1 MNAITPH
8 RLMAQQQAM
17 LHALMA
23 PGGLA
28 ANKAS
33 ANAVHPYLNPD
44 EAATARGLLAY
55 RTNGHALAERSLR
68 AAYPVLE
75 MMLGA
80 RRFEALAKDL
90 WHRHP
95 PERGDLAWWGAAL
108 PEFLANSDS
117 LSDTPYLSDVARCE
131 WALHRAATAADVVPD
146 PASFA
151 RLTQED
157 PATLSLVLAPG
168 ATVVG
173 SRHPVASLVLAH
185 RSGTPG
191 LQEAAHRLALGEGE
205 AAVVWRWGMKPDIA
219 LCSVPASALLNA
231 LLRGDDL
238 NQALDHALSFASTSS
253 TPFDFSAWLTR
264 AVETQLVLGVA
275 GVQSASADPKTLHQG
290 SPP

>member
-1 MNAITPH
+1 MSALPTH

-17 LHALMA
+17 LHALLA

-33 ANAVHPYLNPD
+33 VNAVHPYLNPD

-68 AAYPVLE
+68 AAYPVIE

-80 RRFEALAKDL
+80 RSFEALAKDL
-90 WHRHP
+90 WHHHP

-108 PEFLANSDS
+108 PDFLADS
-117 LSDTPYLSDVARCE
+117 AALSDTPYLSDVARCE
-131 WALHRAATAADVVPD
+131 WALHRAATAADVVPA
-146 PASFA
+146 PTSFA

-157 PATLSLVLAPG
+157 PATLSFVLAPG
-168 ATVVG
+168 TTVVG
-173 SRHPVASLVLAH
+173 SRYPVASLVLAH
-185 RSGTPG
+185 RCGTPSI
-191 LQEAAHRLALGEGE
+191 QEAAQRLALGEGE
-205 AAVVWRWGMKPDIA
+205 SAVVWRWGMKPDIA
-219 LCSVPASALLNA
+219 LCSGPAGALLNS

-238 NQALDHALSFASTSS
+238 NQALDHALSLASTST

-264 AVETQLVLGVA
+264 AVETQLVVGVTGA
-275 GVQSASADPKTLHQG
+275 RSEPRNPMSHQQG
-290 SPP
+290 CPS